1 MRYLSHTISAFSAA
15 FFILASCTGTVE
27 ESQDGSNNDD
37 GNNSGDVVY
46 EVIENSFDYG
56 EIQFYGVYYE
66 DQPEDVHN
74 WNLVLADDSFDLI
87 EWTGTGDA
95 ICIELFS
102 GSSFTEGIPEGR
114 YTVEAFLNEPWAKM
128 SVGDGFIDTSD
139 DTEYTVGTWLY
150 TDGAGI
156 AGATSGEVTI
166 SKEGFIYTITYDFKD
181 DEYLVHFKGSY
192 SGPLDFYD
200 GTADQEESAAVKSSA
215 VRRMRKAGN
224 ARFQK

>member
-27 ESQDGSNNDD
+27 ESQDGSNNDG
-37 GNNSGDVVY
+37 GNNSGDVAY

-56 EIQFYGVYYE
+56 ELQFYGVYYE

-74 WNLVLADDSFDLI
+74 WSLVLAEDSFNLI

-95 ICIELFS
+95 ICIELFTA
-102 GSSFTEGIPEGR
+102 SSFTQDIPEGK
-114 YTVEAFLNEPWAKM
+114 YTVEAFLNEQWAKM
-128 SVGDGFIDTSD
+128 SVGDGIVETSD

-150 TDGAGI
+150 TDGTGI
-156 AGATSGEVTI
+156 AGATSGEVNI
-166 SKEGFIYTITYDFKD
+166 SKEGNVYTITYDFKD
-181 DEYLVHFKGSY
+181 DEYRIHFKGSY

-200 GTADQEESAAVKSSA
+200 GTAEAEYAAVKSSA
-215 VRRMRKAGN
+215 VRRMKKAGSV
-224 ARFQK
+224 RFQK